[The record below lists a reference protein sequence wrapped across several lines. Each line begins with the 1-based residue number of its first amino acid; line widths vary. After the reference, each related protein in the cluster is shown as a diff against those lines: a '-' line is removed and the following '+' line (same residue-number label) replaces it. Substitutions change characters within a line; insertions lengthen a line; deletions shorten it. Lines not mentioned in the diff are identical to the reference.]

1 MAADSVIQ
9 LKCECKNDPWGKK
22 GSDSMAA
29 RFWMKTPLTGG
40 KVDESKPY
48 SEMWMGTY
56 PSTPSYILSTGEQLE
71 GYLQK
76 HPELIGK
83 NAIDKWGCD
92 LPFLP
97 KILSMSKALPLQ
109 VHPDKTLAERLHA
122 REPNKF
128 TDPNHKPEI
137 AIALGKFELFAG
149 FKPLAEIQA
158 LFRLKPLEHFVPND
172 HKNFTDETLRQI
184 CRNLLLAEDNV
195 VAKTLEELRK
205 LPESAFNS
213 KDAGIPAMLDRLRQQ
228 YSEFDN
234 GNLVAVL
241 MMNFLTLDKGDAV
254 YIPADGIHA
263 YLSGDIMECMARSDN
278 VLNTGFCPR
287 VERDSVELFTQ
298 ALTFKPHDPKSVILP
313 SSASLKSE
321 CGKTREYSP
330 PISEFN
336 VLATS
341 LKKGEKESIKP
352 IMGPSI
358 QVITKG
364 SGRIYTKA
372 KTAIFKEGMV
382 FFIGQDTAVEISAEE
397 DVELYRS
404 YAE

>member
-1 MAADSVIQ
+1 MAESVIP
-9 LKCECKNDPWGKK
+9 LKCECKHDPWGKK

-29 RFWMKTPLTGG
+29 RFWAKTPLTGG
-40 KVDESKPY
+40 KIDETKPY

-56 PSTPSYILSTGEQLE
+56 PSTPSYVLSSGEQLE
-71 GYLQK
+71 SYLK
-76 HPELIGK
+76 NHPELLGK
-83 NAIDKWGCD
+83 NAVDKWGTD

-97 KILSMSKALPLQ
+97 KILSMCKALPLQ
-109 VHPDKTLAERLHA
+109 IHPDKALAEKLHS

-149 FKPLAEIQA
+149 FKPLADIQA
-158 LFRLKPLEHFVPND
+158 LFRLKPLEHFVPNNQQ
-172 HKNFTDETLRQI
+172 NFTDETLRQV

-195 VAKTLEELRK
+195 VQKTIEDLKK
-205 LPESAFNS
+205 LPESAFSS
-213 KDAGIPAMLDRLRQQ
+213 KDTGIPAMLDRLQQQ
-228 YSEFDN
+228 YTEFDN

-241 MMNFLTLDKGDAV
+241 LMNFLTLDKGDAV

-287 VERDSVELFTQ
+287 PERDSVDVFTQ
-298 ALTFKPHDPKSVILP
+298 ALTFHPHDPKSVILP
-313 SSASLKSE
+313 SSPSLKSE

-336 VLATS
+336 VLATC
-341 LKKGEKESIKP
+341 LKKGEKENIKA
-352 IMGPSI
+352 IMGPSV
-358 QVITKG
+358 QVVTKG
-364 SGRIYTKA
+364 SGRLTTQA
-372 KTAIFKEGMV
+372 KTVPFKEGTV
-382 FFIGQDTAVEISAEE
+382 LFIGQDTPVGLVAEE
-397 DVELYRS
+397 DLELYRA